1 VTAGLRAVPRHEG
14 PRVSVAQARARIG
27 GCEIA
32 VPASA
37 ANLGPGFDAIA
48 VALQMYLRIRVCEV
62 FDGSLNG
69 LTFDLCG
76 TPLTGENYIERA
88 FRAMAAAER
97 LEFPSLSIEVRTEI
111 PMKGGLGSSAAA
123 TVAGLRLFERL
134 AGPRDGRDLLRAAT
148 ELDVHADNV
157 AAALLGGLAISCV
170 AEDGAVFA
178 RAIPWPSHIGF
189 IVASPEVHLATPDA
203 RRVLPEVYSREDAVY
218 NLQRALLLV
227 HAIEHDEVSLVRE
240 AIRDRWHQPYRATLV
255 PGLAEALALQHPSLV
270 GVCLSG
276 SGPSVLALATGDFEE
291 IAGLFRGVY
300 SRLQVPCDVRAV
312 AAHQPGA
319 VS

>member
-1 VTAGLRAVPRHEG
+1 VTPSLRAVPRHTG
-14 PRVSVAQARARIG
+14 PRVSVAQTRARIG

-48 VALQMYLRIRVCEV
+48 VALQMYLRVRVCEV

-69 LTFDLCG
+69 LAFDLCG

-88 FRAMAAAER
+88 FRAMADAEQ

-134 AGPRDGRDLLRAAT
+134 AGPREGRDLLRAAT

-157 AAALLGGLAISCV
+157 AAALLGGLTISCV
-170 AEDGAVFA
+170 AEDGRVFA
-178 RAIPWPSHIGF
+178 RAIQWPAHIGF
-189 IVASPEVHLATPDA
+189 IVASPAVHLATPDA
-203 RRVLPEVYSREDAVY
+203 RRVLPETYTREDAVY

-227 HAIEHDEVSLVRE
+227 HAIEHDELPVLRE
-240 AIRDRWHQPYRATLV
+240 ALGDRWHQPYRAALV
-255 PGLAEALALQHPSLV
+255 PGLTEALALQHPSLV

-276 SGPSVLALATGDFEE
+276 SGPSILALATGDFDEV
-291 IAGLFRGVY
+291 AGLFRDLY
-300 SRLQVPCDVRAV
+300 TQLQVPCEVRAV

-319 VS
+319 LS